1 MDGDATRKSVLS
13 NGIRV
18 ITETMPSVRTVSMGV
33 WVGTGSRYEAA
44 GVHGISHFLEHLFFK
59 GTDRRSALE
68 IAQAVDAL
76 GGQMNAFTDR
86 EHTCYFVKVLVNHL
100 PTVVDLLADMLLN
113 SALDPEAI
121 DRERQVITEE
131 IKSYEDSPDELA
143 QDLMAQTIWD
153 GHPLGRSVIGT
164 RKTVSRLQRDDF
176 LRYVEERY
184 RPNNLVVAAAGNV
197 EHGAVVDLIET
208 HLGRWNGRTNEQ
220 PTETPV
226 IMPATRLRVKD
237 VEQVHL
243 CLATGGRAQADGD
256 LYVLEVLDNVLGS
269 GMSSRLF
276 HEIRENRGLVY
287 TIASYAAAYR
297 EGGLFVIYAAMSPEN
312 GPEVVRLTLDE
323 AARLASSLA
332 DHEVA
337 RAKESLKGNLMLGLE
352 STGSRMT
359 KLARSELYYG
369 RQVELDEMIQRIDAV
384 TADAVRSEAR
394 RIFTPDQLAM
404 AAIGPFRAQQSLAAD
419 LERTFDECRTGLSR
433 PAPAPVPVPTTVG

>member
-1 MDGDATRKSVLS
+1 
-13 NGIRV
+13 
-18 ITETMPSVRTVSMGV
+18 
-33 WVGTGSRYEAA
+33 
-44 GVHGISHFLEHLFFK
+44 
-59 GTDRRSALE
+59 
-68 IAQAVDAL
+68 
-76 GGQMNAFTDR
+76 
-86 EHTCYFVKVLVNHL
+86 
-100 PTVVDLLADMLLN
+100 
-113 SALDPEAI
+113 
-121 DRERQVITEE
+121 
-131 IKSYEDSPDELA
+131 
-143 QDLMAQTIWD
+143 MAQTIWD

-176 LRYVEERY
+176 LRYIEERY
-184 RPNNLVVAAAGNV
+184 RPNNLVVTAAGNV
-197 EHGAVVDLIET
+197 EHAAVVGLIET
-208 HLGRWNGRTNEQ
+208 HLGSWNGRTSEQ

-323 AARLASSLA
+323 AARLAASLA

-337 RAKESLKGNLMLGLE
+337 RARESLKGNLMLGLE

-384 TADAVRSEAR
+384 TPEAVRAEAQ
-394 RIFTPDQLAM
+394 RIFTADQLAM

-419 LERTFDECRTGLSR
+419 LERTFDEYRTGLSR
-433 PAPAPVPVPTTVG
+433 PALAPAPASVPVPTTVG